1 MKKTSYTAVLAVALS
16 LVLFTGLTA
25 QKKAVLAENHM
36 QNLIMAVK
44 SDNDGLKRSGIYW
57 AGYYKVEKMVPL
69 LVEEFTH
76 ESSKNKILI
85 ALSLYQMGE
94 DSCIIK
100 LMELSKDE
108 RNFEVKRICN
118 AVVEQYQIDA
128 ELASK

>member
-1 MKKTSYTAVLAVALS
+1 MKKTSYTAVLAVVLS

-25 QKKAVLAENHM
+25 QKKTVISENHM
-36 QNLIMAVK
+36 QNLITAIK

-57 AGYYKVEKMVPL
+57 AGFYKVEKVVPL
-69 LVEEFTH
+69 LLEEFLH
-76 ESSKNKILI
+76 ENNKNKILI
-85 ALSLYQMGE
+85 ALSLYQMGK

-100 LMELSKDE
+100 LMELSKNE